1 VVNVYNLAR
10 TRQHKPIHALGS
22 STGLRYDPAMKT
34 TILPTI
40 ALILSLSSP
49 CAADTN
55 NEPENYCKDQASWQQ
70 WHELLEKHPQDDA
83 LYALYASRRGLCS
96 MVESGRID
104 LDRATRIFER
114 MHESVIRYR
123 EQEGLEQEKGKQAM

>member
-1 VVNVYNLAR
+1 
-10 TRQHKPIHALGS
+10 
-22 STGLRYDPAMKT
+22 MKT
-34 TILPTI
+34 TIFPAI

-49 CAADTN
+49 CVADTN
-55 NEPENYCKDQASWQQ
+55 KEPENYCKDQASWQQ

-104 LDRATRIFER
+104 LDRATKIFER
-114 MHESVIRYR
+114 MHESVIWYR
-123 EQEGLEQEKGKQAM
+123 EQVEMEQKEGKRGM